1 MLPKKKVNLN
11 ESAEINLIW
20 TNDESSYYWKAQ
32 KLQSKKLS
40 FKYDKY
46 TYYESFLRI
55 SLLQRSCLQLSCIT
69 KFI

>member
-32 KLQSKKLS
+32 SP
-40 FKYDKY
+40 
-46 TYYESFLRI
+46 ESAE
-55 SLLQRSCLQLSCIT
+55 SA
-69 KFI
+69 K